1 MDLTNQ
7 VLTVRQLAE
16 YLHCHTSTIYRL
28 LRESGLPGFK
38 LGKSYRFVLAD
49 IEDWVHGLEREP
61 ARHPSDPAIGGMRAR
76 PAARSSK

>member
-7 VLTVRQLAE
+7 VLTVRQLAD

-28 LRESGLPGFK
+28 LRENGLPGFK

-49 IEDWVHGLEREP
+49 IENWVHDLERSPAPQPIEP
-61 ARHPSDPAIGGMRAR
+61 APVPRGRA
-76 PAARSSK
+76 AARAAK

>member
-7 VLTVRQLAE
+7 VLTVRQLAD

-28 LRESGLPGFK
+28 LRENGLPGFK

-49 IEDWVHGLEREP
+49 IETWVHDLERSP
-61 ARHPSDPAIGGMRAR
+61 AAHPADIPAPRAR
-76 PAARSSK
+76 TRTAVRAAK

>member
-7 VLTVRQLAE
+7 VLTVRQLAD

-28 LRESGLPGFK
+28 LRENGLPGFK

-49 IEDWVHGLEREP
+49 IQDWVHGLEHGP
-61 ARHPSDPAIGGMRAR
+61 AKRPANPAVNGSRSR
-76 PAARSSK
+76 PAARSAK